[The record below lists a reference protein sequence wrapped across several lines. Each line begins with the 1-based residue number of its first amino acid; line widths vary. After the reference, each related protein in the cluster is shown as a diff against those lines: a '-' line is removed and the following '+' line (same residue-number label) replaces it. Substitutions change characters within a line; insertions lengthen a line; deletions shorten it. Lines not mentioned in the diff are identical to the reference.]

1 VRDVRLWTAGSIPI
15 RVARPGHA
23 ASGGG
28 ETTAAGIASLEDH
41 IRRVTRNAHLWLP
54 GYVRSRLS
62 ELGRVKARHVWVVL
76 ADHFEPLW
84 QRPSSE
90 VASAR
95 VRTWREKWPEV
106 AARHRDSDGR
116 HPRYTFFYP
125 EEEYRPEL
133 LEPLAELA
141 RETSADVEV
150 HIHHDGDS
158 AGEFCD
164 RMRRFLERLHDG
176 HGLLRRHEGRLV
188 FGFIHGNWALDN
200 SRPDGRWCGLNN
212 ELTLLNE
219 LGCYADFTLPS
230 APSPCQTGPVNV
242 IYRATDEPDRPRSH
256 RRGVPVVPGGPATG
270 HLTLI
275 PGPLG
280 LLWDVSRRLLP
291 RVDTGE
297 ITGTFPSSP
306 ARVRSWLSVA
316 PRITDHSFVKLYTHG
331 AQERN
336 SGPLLGGVLDR
347 LFENLRRECENAGM
361 ALHFVTAWEMWRVV
375 ESLRRGTEALDVIH
389 EPERSRRGESTTR
402 LANATPTPIGTS

>member
-1 VRDVRLWTAGSIPI
+1 M
-15 RVARPGHA
+15 
-23 ASGGG
+23 
-28 ETTAAGIASLEDH
+28 
-41 IRRVTRNAHLWLP
+41 
-54 GYVRSRLS
+54 
-62 ELGRVKARHVWVVL
+62 
-76 ADHFEPLW
+76 
-84 QRPSSE
+84 
-90 VASAR
+90 
-95 VRTWREKWPEV
+95 RTWREKWPEV
-106 AARHRDSDGR
+106 AARHQDSDGR

-158 AGEFCD
+158 AAEFCD
-164 RMRRFLERLHDG
+164 RMSRFLERLHDG

-256 RRGVPVVPGGPATG
+256 RRGVPVVPGAPATG

-280 LLWDVSRRLLP
+280 LLWDVSRRLAP

-306 ARVRSWLSVA
+306 RAGALLALGRAPHRGPLVREALHARRPGEELGTAAGRRARPALREPARGVRESRDEAPLRDRLGDVAGRGVA
-316 PRITDHSFVKLYTHG
+316 PAGHG
-331 AQERN
+331 
-336 SGPLLGGVLDR
+336 P
-347 LFENLRRECENAGM
+347 AG
-361 ALHFVTAWEMWRVV
+361 RV
-375 ESLRRGTEALDVIH
+375 H
-389 EPERSRRGESTTR
+389 EPERSRRGEGTTR
-402 LANATPTPIGTS
+402 PSSATPTPIGTA